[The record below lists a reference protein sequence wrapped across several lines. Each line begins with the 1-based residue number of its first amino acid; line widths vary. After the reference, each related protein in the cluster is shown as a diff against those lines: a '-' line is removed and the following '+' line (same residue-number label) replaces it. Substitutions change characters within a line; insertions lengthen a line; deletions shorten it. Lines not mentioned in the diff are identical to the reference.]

1 MNKLSLMLV
10 CASLSLSSHVLS
22 AAEIIPATP
31 NPEAATTAPPP
42 PVVDEQAV
50 RGAKFKKRC
59 QEDPKWCEEKK
70 AEIQKHREARKQW
83 CAANPE
89 ACQKLKEEMKALKA
103 QCKDAPPE
111 QCATARK
118 EMRQKMGKQ
127 KHDAQQKWC
136 DANPQRC
143 ETWKAEARKIEDQY
157 REARRQL
164 QEKFPDRPQF

>member
-1 MNKLSLMLV
+1 MNKLSLMLI
-10 CASLSLSSHVLS
+10 CASLSFGSHSLL
-22 AAEIIPATP
+22 AAEIVPTAPVT
-31 NPEAATTAPPP
+31 AATTTATPPP
-42 PVVDEQAV
+42 PAVDEQAV

-83 CAANPE
+83 CAANPAE
-89 ACQKLKEEMKALKA
+89 CQRLKDEMKALKA
-103 QCKDAPPE
+103 QCKDSPE
-111 QCATARK
+111 QCANARK
-118 EMRQKMGKQ
+118 EMKQKMGKQ

-143 ETWKAEARKIEDQY
+143 ETWKVELRKIEDQY

-164 QEKFPDRPQF
+164 QEKFPDHPQF